1 VLTDVQTIE
10 EIIDYLR
17 VRLPDNM
24 PNALSSSEFERG
36 RISQLYSLISEFEY
50 MLMHDV
56 DNEDEEL

>member
-1 VLTDVQTIE
+1 MLTDVQTIE
-10 EIIDYLR
+10 EIIDYLK

-24 PNALSSSEFERG
+24 SNALSSSEFERG

>member
-10 EIIDYLR
+10 EIIDYLK

-36 RISQLYSLISEFEY
+36 RISQLYSLITEFEY
-50 MLMHDV
+50 MLMRDG
-56 DNEDEEL
+56 EEEL